1 MDTTMHELDDTNMS
15 QFEIDRLRDLRA
27 TTMLRLAANRIHVNY
42 VHGTLDEGTLQDV
55 DQAVAELTRLGG
67 EIAHDRSA
75 RIVSGSVGRLA
86 DALDADDHVAGQ
98 REITLSA
105 PTMVAMALISG
116 WEVGALD
123 PF

>member
-1 MDTTMHELDDTNMS
+1 MHELDDSMS
-15 QFEIDRLRDLRA
+15 ELEIDRLRDLRA
-27 TTMLRLAANRIHVNY
+27 TTMLRLAGGRIHREY
-42 VHGTLDEGTLQDV
+42 VEGTLDEGTLQDV
-55 DQAVAELTRLGG
+55 DEAVAELSRLGG

-75 RIVSGSVGRLA
+75 RVISTSVGKLA

-98 REITLSA
+98 REIA
-105 PTMVAMALISG
+105 GAVPTMVAMAILSG